1 MALKF
6 LKTPPPHVV
15 LLPDT
20 QFFVRAIPVPD
31 AKTPDDVAAQVEL
44 ALESLAPFPIA
55 QMYYGHYWLP
65 GAKHALAYAAYRKR
79 FNTAS
84 VETWAGADAVLPA
97 FVTLLNPAARPATT
111 VILNTPDT
119 ITAIHWADN
128 SGVPDHVISRALPQ
142 PAEDTPPLTDEQ
154 LSAARAALRNELLRS
169 SPGTIHHYEY
179 EYPALDTLP
188 PPARADNALVFAT
201 PPAPS
206 QNTQTTPQT
215 TTFTTAQLDALD
227 VRDKAELAARHAARR
242 RDLMLWRVFL
252 ACLGL
257 LTLCALIDIAVLG
270 GKFWQEKR
278 ALQVRLQAGPV
289 AEIDRANTLA
299 TRIEDLSTK
308 RLLPFEMIDL
318 LRPKLPNSIL
328 FTRVVTRSLNSI
340 EIQAKTNIASDFNA
354 FRTALA
360 SQTNIAKVDV
370 TNSSIR
376 DGSTTFTLI
385 VTFKPGTVIASEN
398 IPPPPV
404 EKPKPAVR
412 DTGAA
417 PANAEPQHAP
427 AVQPVAAPSIHEQ
440 IQQQTDQE
448 QPPPDDL
455 PPPPP
460 LQQGQPA
467 PSAEPTTIAASS
479 YTTAPGDTIGAIARK
494 NGISPQELLAANPDI
509 DPRRLSVGQKLN
521 LPKNPAPA
529 AENHPEELIQ

>member
-31 AKTPDDVAAQVEL
+31 AKTAEEVAAQVEL
-44 ALESLAPFPIA
+44 ALESTSPFPIA
-55 QMYYGHYWLP
+55 QMYYGHHWLP

-79 FNTAS
+79 FNAAS
-84 VETWAGADAVLPA
+84 VESWPAADAVLPA
-97 FVTLLNPAARPATT
+97 FATLLNPAARPATT
-111 VILNTPDT
+111 AILNTPDT

-128 SGVPDHVISRALPQ
+128 NGVPDQVISRSLPQ
-142 PAEDTPPLTDEQ
+142 PAEDAPPLTEEQ
-154 LSAARAALRNELLRS
+154 LAAARSALRNELIRS
-169 SPGTIHHYEY
+169 LPGTTHLYEY

-201 PPAPS
+201 PLAPS

-227 VRDKAELAARHAARR
+227 VRDKVELTARRASRR

-252 ACLGL
+252 GCLGL
-257 LTLCALIDIAVLG
+257 LALCALIDIAVLG
-270 GKFWQEKR
+270 GKFWQDKR

-340 EIQAKTNIASDFNA
+340 EIQARTSIASDFNA

-360 SQTNIAKVDV
+360 SQTNIVKVDV

-376 DGSTTFTLI
+376 DGSTTFTLLI
-385 VTFKPGTVIASEN
+385 TFKPGAVMAAED

-404 EKPKPAVR
+404 EKPKSAAR
-412 DTGAA
+412 DAA
-417 PANAEPQHAP
+417 PASGEPPSAGAAQAP
-427 AVQPVAAPSIHEQ
+427 AAAPSIHEQ
-440 IQQQTDQE
+440 IRQQTDPD
-448 QPPPDDL
+448 QPPPDD
-455 PPPPP
+455 PPPASPQP
-460 LQQGQPA
+460 QTSPA
-467 PSAEPTTIAASS
+467 PGGEPAAAPAS
-479 YTTAPGDTIGAIARK
+479 YTTASGDTIAIIARK
-494 NGISPQELLAANPDI
+494 NGISPEDILAANPDI
-509 DPRRLSVGQKLN
+509 NPRRLSVGQKLN
-521 LPKNPAPA
+521 LPKNASLA
-529 AENHPEELIQ
+529 VETVTEEPVE